1 MLCVQGL
8 LLFCATLSEGKE
20 FVVGEG
26 NVALELALAST
37 LLFASVLELARASL
51 SMSAASSG

>member
-51 SMSAASSG
+51 SMPAA

>member
-8 LLFCATLSEGKE
+8 LLSCAKPSEAKE

-51 SMSAASSG
+51 SMSAA